1 MHKIALAPTTLP
13 NSPPLEYIDA
23 AVRAGY
29 DGIGIRL
36 FRSPGITYAFHPVAG
51 NSTLRRDVKSAIAS
65 AGLEVFDVLSFYLQ
79 PAMDLDSMLPPLA
92 FGAEIG
98 AQYALVIGDDPDWAR
113 MCDNF
118 GRFCDAAAQMGLT
131 AALEAPVN
139 SRTVNTLPR
148 ALQLIADTGRTNA
161 VICLDP
167 LQYFR
172 AGHSVDLLKGQ
183 NPRLFP
189 YTQITDGVATG
200 GRSTLGEGA
209 VPLRDMLDVLPAD
222 LPLSLEWPAPAGTS
236 YAAAEWATIALEHT
250 RRYLHDY
257 YAEKH

>member
-51 NSTLRRDVKSAIAS
+51 NPTLMREVKSAIAS

-79 PAMDLDSMLPPLA
+79 PAMALDSMLPSLA

-98 AQYALVIGDDPDWAR
+98 AKYALVIG
-113 MCDNF
+113 
-118 GRFCDAAAQMGLT
+118 
-131 AALEAPVN
+131 
-139 SRTVNTLPR
+139 
-148 ALQLIADTGRTNA
+148 
-161 VICLDP
+161 LDP

-172 AGHSVDLLKGQ
+172 AGHSVDLLRGQ
-183 NPRLFP
+183 DPGLFP
-189 YTQITDGVATG
+189 YTQITDGGTTG
-200 GRSTLGEGA
+200 GRGTLGEGS
-209 VPLRDMLDVLPAD
+209 VP
-222 LPLSLEWPAPAGTS
+222 
-236 YAAAEWATIALEHT
+236 
-250 RRYLHDY
+250 
-257 YAEKH
+257 